1 MAKLLSENGV
11 GVLAS
16 FVSPYKA
23 DRDMIRG
30 MMENFIEIFV
40 DTSLEVCENRDVKGM
55 YAKARAGIIKEFTGV
70 SDIYERPENPEIR
83 IFSGG
88 TVEEECEKIRNYL
101 ITNKSFV

>member
-1 MAKLLSENGV
+1 
-11 GVLAS
+11 
-16 FVSPYKA
+16 
-23 DRDMIRG
+23 MIRG

-40 DTSLEVCENRDVKGM
+40 DTSLEVCENRDIKGM

-88 TVEEECEKIRNYL
+88 TVEEECEKIQNYL
-101 ITNKSFV
+101 IANKSFL